1 MKEWTIQE
9 LAQRLASG
17 EPVRVLDIREAEEYE
32 EWHIPGSSNLPTYM
46 AINQGDLDAFSRH
59 IESLP
64 KDRPIVTV
72 CRQGNT
78 SQHAVRLMEAQGLDA
93 VNLKGGISAWGTL
106 WTRAEMDMP
115 GGDARIFLQIRRNG
129 KGCLSYLFG
138 DRGEAAV
145 VDPSIAAE
153 DYVALAQE
161 YGLKITRVL
170 ETHVHADHVSR
181 ARQLC
186 SLSGASLHMAAN
198 ERVNYPYHPVADGE
212 HLSVGGIQVRV
223 LTTPGH
229 THESVS
235 YLLEDAFLLSGD
247 TLFTNGVGRPDLEK
261 GDEGVDESAE
271 LLYLSLHDRLL
282 TLPGS
287 VRAFPGH
294 TSAGLGF
301 DGAVV
306 EASLGRLATEIELLA
321 VDRSE
326 FTRLVKA
333 RLTKHPPNY
342 THIIAV
348 NEGKLELG
356 GVSPF
361 ALEAGPNRCAVA

>member
-1 MKEWTIQE
+1 MKEWSIQE
-9 LAQRLASG
+9 LAQRLAAG
-17 EPVRVLDIREAEEYE
+17 ELLSVLDIRESQEYE
-32 EWHIPGSSNLPTYM
+32 EWHIPGSTNLPTYM
-46 AINQGDLDAFSRH
+46 AINQGDLGAFSRH

-64 KDRPIVTV
+64 RDRPIVTV

-106 WTRAEMDMP
+106 WTGAVIDMP
-115 GGDARIFLQIRRNG
+115 GGDKRTFLQIRRNG

-145 VDPSIAAE
+145 VDPSITAE

-161 YGLKITRVL
+161 HGLKITRVL

-186 SLSGASLHMAAN
+186 SLTGASLHLATN
-198 ERVNYPYHPVADGE
+198 QRVSYPYHPVADGE
-212 HLSVGGIQVRV
+212 PLTVGGIAVRV

-235 YLLEDAFLLSGD
+235 YLMENAYLLSGD

-261 GDEGVDESAE
+261 GDAGVEESAE

-282 TLPGS
+282 SLPGS
-287 VRAFPGH
+287 VRVFPGH
-294 TSAGLGF
+294 TGAGLGF

-306 EASLGRLATEIELLA
+306 EASLGQLADEIELLA
-321 VDRSE
+321 VDQAE
-326 FTRLVKA
+326 FTRLIRA

-356 GVSPF
+356 GISPF
-361 ALEAGPNRCAVA
+361 ALEAGPNRCAVG